1 MRAKIPTL
9 SGTIEAD
16 FEDFDISSLLC
27 KFCGQEHRKI
37 KLFDMTIVPQYA
49 YETKTSI
56 PP

>member
-1 MRAKIPTL
+1 MRAKTSTL

-37 KLFDMTIVPQYA
+37 NLFDMPIVPQYA
-49 YETKTSI
+49 HKTKTSI
-56 PP
+56 SL